1 MDMLDSNSGGHAKM
15 PPSPPQSPSS
25 IDENA
30 VLTSVMSTLRLEASA
45 INLLARRISLQKEL
59 QQNLIAAV
67 QLINTANKVVVS
79 GVGKSGII
87 ARKAVAMLRSLAV
100 VSVFLDSTDA
110 LHGDLGLVQEND
122 VVMLLS
128 NSGKTVELVQLID
141 HLKLR
146 NVKIISLCSSPDSP
160 LGRAS
165 DVWLD
170 TSVPCEA
177 TPSFPAPTCSTTL
190 TLALVDALCVASAE
204 QRRMDADVFK
214 YHHPGGAI
222 GSSLQPSTQE
232 AI

>member
-1 MDMLDSNSGGHAKM
+1 MSA

-59 QQNLIAAV
+59 QANLIAAIS
-67 QLINTANKVVVS
+67 LINSANKVVVT

-87 ARKAVAMLRSLAV
+87 ARKAVAMLRSLAI

-110 LHGDLGLVQEND
+110 LHGDLGLVQEGD
-122 VVMLLS
+122 VVLMLS
-128 NSGKTVELVQLID
+128 NSGKTAELLQLID
-141 HLKLR
+141 HLNLRSVKL
-146 NVKIISLCSSPDSP
+146 VALCSSPDSP
-160 LGRAS
+160 LGKAS
-165 DVWLD
+165 HVWLD

-190 TLALVDALCVASAE
+190 TLALIDALCVASAE
-204 QRRMDADVFK
+204 QRQMDAKTFK
-214 YHHPGGAI
+214 YHHPGGSI
-222 GSSLQPSTQE
+222 GSALVPPVE
-232 AI
+232 L